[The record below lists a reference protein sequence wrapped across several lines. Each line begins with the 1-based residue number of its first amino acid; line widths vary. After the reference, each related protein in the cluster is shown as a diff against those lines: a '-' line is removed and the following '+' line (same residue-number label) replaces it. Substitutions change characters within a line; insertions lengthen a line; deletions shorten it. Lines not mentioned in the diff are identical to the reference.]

1 MASSLITEPREAI
14 VPLSQRQLKTLFRV
28 GKAKP
33 DTTFLRQF
41 PGKRRFERVNEE
53 DFNAVL
59 PVKDIAGFGHI
70 GRLTGEVR
78 VYTPKK
84 DFQIARK
91 WESRSYIRNFARILR
106 NLFGQN
112 VQLVDSGGGSV
123 TVMLNNGTGIGGLG
137 LTPEVSLSPGSFGA
151 TANPELSGAG
161 FQIGN
166 GVPLESHTRNALVAP
181 VGPIIS
187 SRNNVRTSVQNT
199 STTTLE
205 ITTGITNSQAV
216 TVNVTEIGLWLFFI
230 SNAVNR
236 SVVPDITL
244 IAYDGITSTPVATG
258 GVIAPRYT
266 LDFPV

>member
-1 MASSLITEPREAI
+1 
-14 VPLSQRQLKTLFRV
+14 
-28 GKAKP
+28 
-33 DTTFLRQF
+33 
-41 PGKRRFERVNEE
+41 
-53 DFNAVL
+53 
-59 PVKDIAGFGHI
+59 
-70 GRLTGEVR
+70 
-78 VYTPKK
+78 
-84 DFQIARK
+84 
-91 WESRSYIRNFARILR
+91 
-106 NLFGQN
+106 

-123 TVMLNNGTGIGGLG
+123 TVMLNNGTGVGGLG

-230 SNAVNR
+230 SNATNR